1 MIKKTCKLNLLNLC
15 LALLCINLLAS
26 IGCSNTNAGNGKNLN
41 PSGVVSPSEDNPPTD
56 NVMPIINIISKTGK
70 NDFVEKPKS
79 KVTQWGGG
87 WGWGAQAPEPY
98 YEDCTITVY
107 DVNGKIDLSKVTG
120 QVKVRGNWTTSYD
133 KKPLKIK
140 FDEKQ
145 SMLGLNNSAKF
156 KKWVLTA
163 SYKDWSFLRDPTAYY
178 MYKLIAPE
186 YYTSD
191 YQLVEVFVN
200 GTYWGV
206 YLLVEQQEAKKK
218 RINITAPDDGY
229 TGTDIGY
236 LLEMDN
242 YSSYEEDNFKFNMNY
257 LHHLD
262 DKNGDR
268 IETSKLT
275 SGYTIK
281 SDIYDNAQTKFI
293 ENYMNN
299 LWKICYEAVY
309 EQKLSEFDDD
319 YNLKEMQFDAAAFT
333 GDAEAVTQQKVFAC
347 VSKVIDIDS
356 LVATYILNEVCCDA
370 DIYWSSFYMDLDF
383 GKNKKKLTFEAPWDF
398 DSGLGNKRHC
408 ADAQGLY
415 AGVSGYDVNYSQKGY
430 ANPWFIIF
438 INCDWFQT
446 KVKAKWQQIHNDDVL
461 GKLTAQIDE
470 VSTKYTTNFANN
482 YARWNNIGNNASV
495 GNELNSKSA
504 ACKTQK
510 QSADYLKD
518 WLNKRFN
525 ALDGLWLE

>member
-1 MIKKTCKLNLLNLC
+1 
-15 LALLCINLLAS
+15 
-26 IGCSNTNAGNGKNLN
+26 
-41 PSGVVSPSEDNPPTD
+41 
-56 NVMPIINIISKTGK
+56 MPIINIISKTGK

-79 KVTQWGGG
+79 KVTQWG
-87 WGWGAQAPEPY
+87 WGWGQQAPEPY

-107 DVNGKIDLSKVTG
+107 DVNGKVDLNKIPG

-140 FDEKQ
+140 FNEKQ
-145 SMLGLNNSAKF
+145 TMLGLNNGKEF

-178 MYKLIAPE
+178 MYKLIAPD
-186 YYTSD
+186 YYASD

-218 RINITAPDDGY
+218 RINISSPEDNY
-229 TGTDIGY
+229 TGTNIGY

-242 YSSYEEDNFKFNMNY
+242 YSSYEEENFKFSMDY
-257 LHHLD
+257 LHSLK
-262 DKNGDR
+262 DKNGA
-268 IETSKLT
+268 SVSNLT
-275 SGYTIK
+275 RDYTIK
-281 SDIYDNAQTKFI
+281 SDVYDNAQTKFI
-293 ENYMNN
+293 QSYMNN
-299 LWKICYEAVY
+299 LWKICYKAVY
-309 EQKLSEFDDD
+309 EHKYSEFDDD
-319 YNLKEMQFDAAAFT
+319 YNLKEMKFDSVAFT
-333 GDAEAVTQQKVFAC
+333 DDQEAVTQQKVLAC

-370 DIYWSSFYMDLDF
+370 DIYYSSFYMDIDF
-383 GKNKKKLTFEAPWDF
+383 GENKKRLTFEAPWDF
-398 DSGLGNKRHC
+398 DSGLGNKKHC

-430 ANPWFIIF
+430 GNPWLLIF
-438 INCDWFQT
+438 INCDWFQD
-446 KVKAKWQQIHNDDVL
+446 KVKAKWQQIHDDDVL

-470 VSTKYTTNFANN
+470 TSSKYTANFANN
-482 YARWNNIGNNASV
+482 YARWGNINRNDLV
-495 GNELNSKSA
+495 GNELNSKAA

-510 QSADYLKD
+510 QAADYLKGWLTKRFAALNSI
-518 WLNKRFN
+518 WLN
-525 ALDGLWLE
+525 

>member
-1 MIKKTCKLNLLNLC
+1 MIKKNCKSHLLNIC
-15 LALLCINLLAS
+15 LALLCINLFT
-26 IGCSNTNAGNGKNLN
+26 ITGCGNLNSGNNLN
-41 PSGVVSPSEDNPPTD
+41 PSGVTPPSEDNPPTD

-79 KVTQWGGG
+79 KVTQWG
-87 WGWGAQAPEPY
+87 WGWGQQAPEPY

-107 DVNGKIDLSKVTG
+107 DVNGKVDLEKIPG

-145 SMLGLNNSAKF
+145 TMLGLNKNTKF

-178 MYKLIAPE
+178 MFKLIAPD
-186 YYTSD
+186 YYASD

-218 RINITAPDDGY
+218 RINISSPEDNY

-242 YSSYEEDNFKFNMNY
+242 YSSYEEDNFKFSMNY
-257 LHHLD
+257 LHSLK
-262 DKNGDR
+262 DKNGA
-268 IETSKLT
+268 SVSNLT
-275 SGYTIK
+275 RDYTIK
-281 SDIYDNAQTKFI
+281 SDVYDNAQTKFI
-293 ENYMNN
+293 QSYMNN

-309 EQKLSEFDDD
+309 EHKYSEFDDD
-319 YNLKEMQFDAAAFT
+319 YNLKEMKFDSVAFT
-333 GDAEAVTQQKVFAC
+333 DDQEAVTQQKVLAC

-356 LVATYILNEVCCDA
+356 LVETYILNEVCCDA
-370 DIYWSSFYMDLDF
+370 DIYYSSFYMDIDF
-383 GKNKKKLTFEAPWDF
+383 GENKKRLTFEAPWDF
-398 DSGLGNKRHC
+398 DSGLGNKKHC

-430 ANPWFIIF
+430 GNPWLLIF
-438 INCDWFQT
+438 INCDWFQD
-446 KVKAKWQQIHNDDVL
+446 KVKAKWQQIHDDDVL

-470 VSTKYTTNFANN
+470 TSSKYTANFANN
-482 YARWNNIGNNASV
+482 YARWGNINRNDLV
-495 GNELNSKSA
+495 GNELNSKAA
-504 ACKTQK
+504 ACRTQK
-510 QSADYLKD
+510 EAADYLKD
-518 WLNKRFN
+518 WLIKRFA
-525 ALDGLWLE
+525 ALDGLWLN